1 MNIQTK
7 LHTLTVYGKK
17 QNLFTQQSLSAAC
30 EYKCIVTVPAVVD
43 VEVGSH
49 DRSGEQGGMSPCH
62 GINHGSYR
70 PPVDMSGNTHN
81 VRYTDSMFKSEFFFF
96 FKFEDL

>member
-1 MNIQTK
+1 M
-7 LHTLTVYGKK
+7 YDKK
-17 QNLFTQQSLSAAC
+17 QNIFTQQSLTAAC
-30 EYKCIVTVPAVVD
+30 EYKCILTVPAVVD

-49 DRSGEQGGMSPCH
+49 DRSREQGSMSPCH

-81 VRYTDSMFKSEFFFF
+81 VHYTSDPLFKSVVF